1 MPIMPP
7 PSSSSFPVKTML
19 QELTEEIEHGLE
31 RVSEAVKRG
40 ELKLDGD
47 KVKVR
52 RLAAQRTPPELR
64 EVRRDLYRA
73 YPRVQ
78 FSDIIMAVDAGTH
91 FSAEILGRPADNETE
106 LLHLY
111 AGIFGQSMDLNPNPL
126 SLLVSLTPQRR
137 AHRL

>member
-73 YPRVQ
+73 YPRGR
-78 FSDIIMAVDAGTH
+78 FSDIIMAGAAATR
-91 FSAEILGRPADNETE
+91 FSVGILGASRDNAQE
-106 LLHLY
+106 LMHV
-111 AGIFGQSMDLNPNPL
+111 GPGSVDE
-126 SLLVSLTPQRR
+126 S
-137 AHRL
+137 